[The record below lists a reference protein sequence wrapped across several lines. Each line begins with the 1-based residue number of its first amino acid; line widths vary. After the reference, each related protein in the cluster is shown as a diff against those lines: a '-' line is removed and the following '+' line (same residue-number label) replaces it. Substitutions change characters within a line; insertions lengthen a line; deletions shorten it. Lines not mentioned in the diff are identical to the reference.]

1 MKNFSEWNIQKIE
14 LHDSWKNSERFIKK
28 RQIWYTQL
36 GVNIGCEQDGGKSF
50 SRPVLVIN
58 KIGSLFFV
66 VPLTTKWVSKKSER
80 FYYDIKSVS
89 FESKTSHKTSHVILS
104 QCRVIDK
111 KRFEE
116 HIGTIKEDEFRII
129 KKLLAS
135 MYLEGELFLPPV
147 KEDDPE
153 GHL

>member
-1 MKNFSEWNIQKIE
+1 M
-14 LHDSWKNSERFIKK
+14 
-28 RQIWYTQL
+28 
-36 GVNIGCEQDGGKSF
+36 
-50 SRPVLVIN
+50 
-58 KIGSLFFV
+58 
-66 VPLTTKWVSKKSER
+66 SKKSER
-80 FYYDIKSVS
+80 FYHDIKSIG
-89 FESKTSHKTSHVILS
+89 FESKTSHVILS

-116 HIGTIKEDEFRII
+116 HIGTIKEDEFRTI